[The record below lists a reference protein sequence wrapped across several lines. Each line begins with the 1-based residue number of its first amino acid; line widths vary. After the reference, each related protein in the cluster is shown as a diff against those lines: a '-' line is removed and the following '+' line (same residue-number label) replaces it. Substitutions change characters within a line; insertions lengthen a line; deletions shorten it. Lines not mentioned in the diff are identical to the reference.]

1 MAKEKPTYQEL
12 EQQIAELKLQN
23 EILQLA
29 KKSEI
34 NEDRLNAILALKQSE
49 VMFRTT
55 LYCIGDGVI
64 TTDASGFVKQL
75 NAVAEQLTGWKEQEA
90 KGMPVTK
97 VFPIINEDTRCE
109 VESPVDLVLRE
120 GQIVGLANHTL
131 LIAKDGTQIPIAD
144 SGAPIKNEN
153 GEIVGTVLVFR
164 DQTKERHSQRLVEEA
179 LSRLKRA
186 EIASK
191 SGIWELHLDTNK
203 VITSE
208 GAQMVYGLKGD
219 LLDYEYI
226 KSIPLPEYRPL
237 LDTARKNLIE
247 ENIPYDLEFKIM
259 LPDTGEI
266 KDIHSLCSYDK
277 ERRILFGTV
286 RDITRQ
292 KKALEA
298 LEESE
303 KKLNLF
309 FSQSL
314 DGFFFMMLDEPVE
327 WNDSIDKDQTLEYV
341 FSHQRMT
348 KVNDAMLEQYKA
360 SRDQFL
366 NLTPADLYAH
376 DIDYGKRVWREFF
389 DTGKLH
395 IETEER
401 QLDGSTLFIEGD
413 YICLHDSKGRITGH
427 FGIQRD
433 ITQRKQIELA
443 LRKSEELM
451 KVFFDANLDM
461 MFVKDDQRRYL
472 LANKA
477 MADFFGKK
485 KRDLIGKTDE
495 SLAENSRIYPCMSSD
510 LKTLDA
516 VKMFAFEEQ
525 LGDKLVET
533 TKFPLNL
540 NGQKGIGGIIRD
552 ISERKKSEKLIR
564 TFGEAIEQSPVAI
577 TITNAD
583 GIIEFVNKEYVALT
597 QYTLEDLK
605 GKKPRIFNP
614 GHLSSAHYETMWK
627 TLCYGQIWKG
637 EYINR
642 RKDHTEFQVE
652 VIISAIQH
660 ADGSISN
667 FVIVMDDVT
676 EKKRMINELIIAKDR
691 AEESERL
698 KSAFLA
704 NMSHEIRTPMNGILG
719 FAELLKEPDLTG
731 EEQQQYIAIIEESGA
746 RMLNIINDI
755 ISISKIE
762 SGLMKVNIQPSN
774 INDQIEFIYT
784 FFKPEVERKGMTL
797 SCTYTLPS
805 EKSILLTDKEKVYAI
820 LINLVKNAIK
830 YSEKGSIDF
839 GYTKKGD
846 FLEFYVKDT
855 GMGIPKE
862 RQEAIFERF
871 IQADITDQSALQGA
885 GLGLSIAKAYIEML
899 GGDLWVESEVGK
911 GSTFYFTLPYP
922 TEK

>member
-1 MAKEKPTYQEL
+1 
-12 EQQIAELKLQN
+12 
-23 EILQLA
+23 
-29 KKSEI
+29 
-34 NEDRLNAILALKQSE
+34 
-49 VMFRTT
+49 
-55 LYCIGDGVI
+55 
-64 TTDASGFVKQL
+64 
-75 NAVAEQLTGWKEQEA
+75 
-90 KGMPVTK
+90 
-97 VFPIINEDTRCE
+97 
-109 VESPVDLVLRE
+109 
-120 GQIVGLANHTL
+120 
-131 LIAKDGTQIPIAD
+131 
-144 SGAPIKNEN
+144 
-153 GEIVGTVLVFR
+153 
-164 DQTKERHSQRLVEEA
+164 
-179 LSRLKRA
+179 
-186 EIASK
+186 
-191 SGIWELHLDTNK
+191 
-203 VITSE
+203 
-208 GAQMVYGLKGD
+208 
-219 LLDYEYI
+219 
-226 KSIPLPEYRPL
+226 
-237 LDTARKNLIE
+237 
-247 ENIPYDLEFKIM
+247 
-259 LPDTGEI
+259 
-266 KDIHSLCSYDK
+266 
-277 ERRILFGTV
+277 
-286 RDITRQ
+286 
-292 KKALEA
+292 
-298 LEESE
+298 
-303 KKLNLF
+303 
-309 FSQSL
+309 
-314 DGFFFMMLDEPVE
+314 
-327 WNDSIDKDQTLEYV
+327 
-341 FSHQRMT
+341 
-348 KVNDAMLEQYKA
+348 
-360 SRDQFL
+360 
-366 NLTPADLYAH
+366 
-376 DIDYGKRVWREFF
+376 
-389 DTGKLH
+389 
-395 IETEER
+395 
-401 QLDGSTLFIEGD
+401 
-413 YICLHDSKGRITGH
+413 
-427 FGIQRD
+427 
-433 ITQRKQIELA
+433 
-443 LRKSEELM
+443 
-451 KVFFDANLDM
+451 
-461 MFVKDDQRRYL
+461 
-472 LANKA
+472 
-477 MADFFGKK
+477 
-485 KRDLIGKTDE
+485 
-495 SLAENSRIYPCMSSD
+495 
-510 LKTLDA
+510 
-516 VKMFAFEEQ
+516 
-525 LGDKLVET
+525 
-533 TKFPLNL
+533 
-540 NGQKGIGGIIRD
+540 
-552 ISERKKSEKLIR
+552 
-564 TFGEAIEQSPVAI
+564 
-577 TITNAD
+577 
-583 GIIEFVNKEYVALT
+583 EFVNKEYVALN
-597 QYTLEDLK
+597 QYTLEALK